1 MKRLFFVLALLMLT
15 VSTRG
20 RASGPTMVG
29 DLNNFDTVNDTGQT
43 TYGFEIEIDDIRST
57 DITYTYDWNHYGAP
71 TIREDNTDPAHPKVF
86 VRYASTRDGGG
97 AWGANGSYTNQVVPS
112 LTPPTGHDC
121 TDPSVNLGCEH
132 FGVGYSGTPSAI
144 VYTWLVDN
152 GSADLAPLGTP
163 VGVSTPSWTYTPPV
177 GGNQA
182 QVAAVMPAPPAAV
195 PAGKQ
200 YGEPSWVK
208 VIKTT
213 THQAKAVALADLI
226 SADADNDGVSDWQ
239 NGEPAEVETEWYLLQ
254 TNTKGDAARGELQGA
269 AEAVNPDEHVTRRYE
284 FYRYDAGADSLDGE
298 NGEAMC
304 SEVQSTTDPNDPLFL
319 HGVGTAVTVTDPNG
333 DSYTV
338 DCEARV
344 VVGTFVGA
352 QMAGFA
358 AAAPLGL
365 IDHLQDAD
373 TTLAYTPRLV
383 VVGGTGPYQISASG
397 LPDGLTLGDYTDPD
411 SGDVRSGVLFGTPT
425 VGGDFTVTVDVID
438 ADGTEATRA
447 FALHVVGDPAGAQ
460 LAVTS
465 FDPLEG
471 PENTSVTI
479 TGSGFTADAAV
490 WFNGVQ
496 AATVSFI
503 SATELAAEVPA
514 GATTG
519 TIEVVVGAASAT
531 TTDSFTVIPPPT
543 IASVTPAS
551 GPVGTTVTV
560 TGTGFVAPVSVSF
573 AGTVAT
579 TTLVS
584 ATSVTAVVPAGAAT
598 GAIVLSAAGGAA
610 TSATNFTVIP
620 PPTLTSFTPASGPV
634 GTTVTLNGS
643 GFVAPVSVRFNGTL
657 ATSTVI
663 SATQVQATVPAGATT
678 GTIAVTAA
686 GGSATSTSSYTVTV
700 VTPAP
705 TVAVFSP
712 TSGAAATAVAIT
724 GTNFTGASAVSF
736 NGKAT
741 TFVVLSA
748 TSIVA
753 VVPAGASTGRVAVT
767 TPGGTA
773 TSAASFT
780 VKKGTAAPAISSF
793 TPSSGRVGT
802 VVTLTGANL
811 GAAQSARIG
820 TLAAPVRVVSVNAVA
835 VTIPAGAKTAR
846 LSVTTAGGTA
856 TSKSNFTVTP

>member
-1 MKRLFFVLALLMLT
+1 MKRLFLVLALLVLT

-43 TYGFEIEIDDIRST
+43 TYGFEIEIDDIRSV
-57 DITYTYDWNHYGAP
+57 DVTYTYDWNHYGAP

-97 AWGANGSYTNQVVPS
+97 AWGANGSYTNVAVPS
-112 LTPPTGHDC
+112 LTPPGGHDC

-132 FGVGYSGTPSAI
+132 FGVGYNGTPSTI

-152 GSADLAPLGTP
+152 GGADLAPLGTP
-163 VGVSTPSWTYTPPV
+163 VGVSTPTWTYTPPA

-182 QVAAVMPAPPAAV
+182 QVAAVMPAPPALV

-213 THQAKAVALADLI
+213 SHQAKAVALADLI
-226 SADADNDGVSDWQ
+226 SADRDDDGVSDWQ

-254 TNTKGDAARGELQGA
+254 TNTKGDGARGELQGA

-304 SEVQSTTDPNDPLFL
+304 SEVQSTTDPSDPLFL
-319 HGVGTAVTVTDPNG
+319 HGKGTAVTVTDPNG
-333 DSYTV
+333 DSYTI

-358 AAAPLGL
+358 AAAPLGV

-373 TTLAYTPRLV
+373 TSLAYTPRLV
-383 VVGGTGPYQISASG
+383 VVGGTGPYQISSSG
-397 LPDGLTLGDYTDPD
+397 LPDGLILGDYTDPD
-411 SGDVRSGVLFGTPT
+411 SGDVRAGVLFGTPT
-425 VGGDFTVTVDVID
+425 GGGDFTVTVDVID
-438 ADGTEATRA
+438 ANGASVTRT
-447 FALHVVGDPAGAQ
+447 FALHVVGDPGGSE
-460 LAVTS
+460 LAVAG

-471 PENTSVTI
+471 PEATSVTI

-496 AATVSFI
+496 ATTVSFI

-514 GATTG
+514 GATSG
-519 TIEVVVGAASAT
+519 TIDVVVGAASVST
-531 TTDSFTVIPPPT
+531 VDSFTVIPPP
-543 IASVTPAS
+543 AL
-551 GPVGTTVTV
+551 
-560 TGTGFVAPVSVSF
+560 TG
-573 AGTVAT
+573 
-579 TTLVS
+579 
-584 ATSVTAVVPAGAAT
+584 
-598 GAIVLSAAGGAA
+598 
-610 TSATNFTVIP
+610 
-620 PPTLTSFTPASGPV
+620 FTPASGPV
-634 GTTVTLNGS
+634 GTTVTLTGTGFIAPVSVSFAGTVAQTTLVSATSATAIVPAGAVTGTLTITTAGGAATSATSFTVIPPPAISGFTPASGPVGTSVTIDGS
-643 GFVAPVSVRFNGTL
+643 GFVAPLTVRFNGL
-657 ATSTVI
+657 AATSSIV
-663 SATQVQATVPAGATT
+663 SATQVRATVPTGATT
-678 GTIAVTAA
+678 GTLSVTAA
-686 GGSATSTSSYTVTV
+686 GGSVTSTSSYTVTV
-700 VTPAP
+700 PTPTP
-705 TVAVFSP
+705 TVVSFSP
-712 TSGAAATAVAIT
+712 SSGTAATAIAVT
-724 GTNFTGASAVSF
+724 GTNLTGATSVTF
-736 NGKAT
+736 NGKPS

-748 TSIVA
+748 TSLVA
-753 VVPAGASTGRVAVT
+753 VVPAGATTGRIAVT

-773 TSAASFT
+773 TSAAIFT
-780 VKKGTAAPAISSF
+780 VKKGTAAPAISSV
-793 TPSSGRVGT
+793 TPSSGPVGT

-820 TLAAPVRVVSVNAVA
+820 TLAAAFRVVSVNSVA
-835 VTIPAGAKTAR
+835 LTIPAGAKTGR